1 MAIAPNLYEHTL
13 VHYTDPLHA
22 TELLRQ
28 YRPYLEM
35 IPSMRRPQESLIP
48 IPLPIAELQIPAAN
62 TSNQRPQVK
71 SVLIPCDLVFIMCD
85 PEWKV
90 KTDIELL
97 VFIHRP
103 GENFT
108 ELLTR
113 WRQSQLLLSRS
124 YSWNM
129 PLQYRD
135 IFSEGANRH
144 LPLFVLFKETLAV
157 IKRGL
162 KAARLPCI
170 VDTTVLDTGCASTPK
185 LIADSSETPD

>member
-48 IPLPIAELQIPAAN
+48 IPLPIAEIQIAAAN
-62 TSNQRPQVK
+62 TSHQRPQVK
-71 SVLIPCDLVFIMCD
+71 SVLVPCDLVFLMCD

-90 KTDIELL
+90 KTDVELL
-97 VFIHRP
+97 IFIHRP
-103 GENFT
+103 GESFT

-113 WRQSQLLLSRS
+113 WRQAQLLLSHS
-124 YSWNM
+124 YSWDM
-129 PLQYRD
+129 PLQHRD

-144 LPLFVLFKETLAV
+144 LPLFVLFNESLPL

-162 KAARLPCI
+162 KAAGLPYV
-170 VDTTVLDTGCASTPK
+170 VDTTVSNTGHTSSPK
-185 LIADSSETPD
+185 LMTGSPEAAD